1 MFGRHRK
8 KERTERGERLKRVAR
23 EHVRHLSAETAAGRT
38 DPAGNGRSRRTEP
51 PGKDTPG
58 KDTSGPEGGTGGA
71 GG

>member
-8 KERTERGERLKRVAR
+8 KERTERGERGERLKRVAR

-38 DPAGNGRSRRTEP
+38 DPAGNGRSRRTAP
-51 PGKDTPG
+51 PG